1 VQIFVETWLLLT
13 KWRPHTYSILSIRH
27 VAYKCATMASPS
39 RTTQPS
45 TLQPPTR
52 CKATAPKSKAKAL
65 ILFRPRSRL
74 FSPPPFPLLLLLLLL
89 QLLGITVHGEPYA
102 GSFGSSAVAS
112 GGLGSVGIHIPGGGV
127 GVITEARCPRVCSCS
142 GLTVDCSH
150 RGLTQVPRKISAD
163 VERL

>member
-1 VQIFVETWLLLT
+1 MLLT
-13 KWRPHTYSILSIRH
+13 KWRPHTHSILSIRH
-27 VAYKCATMASPS
+27 VAYKCATMAPPS
-39 RTTQPS
+39 RTTTPS

-52 CKATAPKSKAKAL
+52 CKAAALAKLL
-65 ILFRPRSRL
+65 ILPQL
-74 FSPPPFPLLLLLLLL
+74 LPQLLLLVFAC
-89 QLLGITVHGEPYA
+89 TAHAEPYS
-102 GSFGSSAVAS
+102 GGFGSSAIAS